1 MTYVIGR
8 LDLAIG
14 LTLFGLIITAGG
26 ILFNWIM
33 SRSTN
38 KLIGTGEER
47 TNKLIGTGQEL
58 MKTMHTETQ
67 QTLAAINQ
75 TQANM
80 GQILERMDQRA
91 EERYRDLRGRLDGEV

>member
-8 LDLAIG
+8 VDLTIG
-14 LTLFGLIITAGG
+14 LALFGLIIAAGG
-26 ILFNWIM
+26 ILFHWIM

-38 KLIGTGEER
+38 KLIANGEER
-47 TNKLIGTGQEL
+47 TNKLIGNGQEL

-91 EERYRDLRGRLDGEV
+91 DERYRDLRGRIDGEV